1 MNSSGQT
8 VPPPEGGGQ
17 QAGRHP
23 GPGAG
28 EVQPR
33 PKGRPGPSGSGGE
46 EESGDRGELTR
57 TRLLKRFLCVPS
69 NKSSFEMQG
78 SKFKL
83 SSILGQDKAEDPRN

>member
-1 MNSSGQT
+1 MLGCLVCKVSGLYSSTTGNIDVNSSGQT

-46 EESGDRGELTR
+46 KESGDRGMWAQEVDEFETIPMSV
-57 TRLLKRFLCVPS
+57 FPA
-69 NKSSFEMQG
+69 NK
-78 SKFKL
+78 
-83 SSILGQDKAEDPRN
+83 N